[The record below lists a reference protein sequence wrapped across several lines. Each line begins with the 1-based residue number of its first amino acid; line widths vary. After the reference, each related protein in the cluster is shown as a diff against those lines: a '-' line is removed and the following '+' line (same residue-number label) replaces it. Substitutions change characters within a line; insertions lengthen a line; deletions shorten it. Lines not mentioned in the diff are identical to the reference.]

1 MNEPVRPDHPATP
14 EAPAPAPVSP
24 PAPSPAVRAAAST
37 AKGIGWLGLWLPG
50 AVLALVLAGALAV
63 WWWADTPGS
72 LARTLQWV
80 QSYTQGRADDT
91 GLLDTR
97 GVEGSLRRGGRIERL
112 QWSRDGLSMDAR
124 DVQLRLGP
132 QTWLDA
138 LLGRG
143 LHVEDLHIRQL
154 SVADRRAPS
163 PTEPMESLTLPL
175 DVTLPWTVDEVV
187 IEQQGSE
194 QPVILRQLKGL
205 YRYGPADTAAG
216 IAGVAQVHQLQLDSL
231 QVAGGSYRGQLALGA
246 QAPMPLQLALQGE
259 VPANVP
265 QGQPLTLQVSA
276 GASGTLGGRSATLEL
291 SARVAP
297 LPEPGA
303 DPSTPAD
310 GPPTLS
316 GTARLMPWAAQ
327 PLVSA
332 NATAHRLD
340 LAVLWPTAPTTL
352 LSGTVQAEPDGEAW
366 RAQVDMRN
374 EASGPANRQRIPV
387 QRLRATLEQRGA
399 RWSLADID
407 AQVGGGQLQG
417 NAQVELVTVTA
428 APTAPP
434 VAPAPAPSAPPAP
447 GGAPAPAA
455 QPTTSIGAWQGELRL
470 RGVNPAQLWSAL
482 APAALDGALSARTV
496 AGTGGQEA
504 FDLDARIQ
512 PSGRQPSAGQLA
524 GLRLRDLRL
533 QGRWQPT
540 ATDPS
545 QGVLDLRQA
554 ELNIA
559 DARLQAQGRVDTAA
573 RLFAGQFSAQLPGAQ
588 AQWKGLLAHH
598 TGDGDASVQLDDA
611 ARVLT
616 WLRSLQAMPVL
627 GPPLKALLDQQ
638 AGLAAQGNARL
649 TAQWQGGLGALG
661 YPPPATGAAASVPY
675 PRVQLAL
682 DVPRLVVQPPGAAVG
697 ANPAPISAS
706 ALRLQASGRLDDLQ
720 LQAQGSVA
728 QAPWSGFLDTQG
740 RLQSGD
746 AATPLAR
753 GQLDLSRLQLRVSDA
768 SRPDRTT
775 DWALQSS
782 QALALRWQG
791 GPPAAAQRL
800 QLQVEPGQ
808 LQLQPSVRNAAG
820 QRVAAPELG
829 SGPLTVAWE
838 SLVWQADTLQTQ
850 GRLSG
855 LPMAWIDVLGRGEGA
870 RAGPL
875 TQAGLSGNL
884 VFDGSWDILLPADA
898 STPLRLSAQLQRS
911 SGDLTVQTDG
921 GAGDAAVPPVI
932 RGVQV
937 APVTVQRIQAG
948 VRTAAINLSAQ
959 GQRVQ
964 ASLRWDSERLG
975 QASADLG
982 TELNLRGPSGEAGD
996 NPLDRWWPASAPV
1009 RGTARARLPQVGVWS
1024 ALAPPGWRM
1033 RGTLSA
1039 DATVSGTRG
1048 APQWSGNLQADQ
1060 LALRSVVEGIAFSDG
1075 SLRATLAGER
1085 VIIQRFTL
1093 QGPRGAEPRGTLEA
1107 TGSAEWRA
1115 VPGSALRQPFIELQ
1129 ATATR
1134 LRVSNR
1140 ADRRLAVSGQVNAQL
1155 AGPRL
1160 VVRGQLNVD
1169 SALIVLP
1176 DETKP
1181 TLGADVVVRGTREL
1195 EDPDAVPVEPDVLVN
1210 VDLGDQFE
1218 VRGRG
1223 LQTRLT
1229 GQLSV
1234 RSTPGSSTPRVLGE
1248 VRTVSGSYR
1257 AYGQQLSIET
1267 GVLRFAGPYDNP
1279 TLDVLAVRPQQGNV
1293 TQRVGVQI
1301 TGTAQLP
1308 RVRLFSDPE
1317 LPDSEKLAWLVLGRP
1332 ATGAGAEAAVL
1343 QQAAMALLAGNS
1355 GGLDGGLAGVFGLDE
1370 LGFRA
1375 PASSADGSTT
1385 SAALTL
1391 GKRISNDLYLSYERS
1406 LAGAMGT
1413 VSVFYDISRRL
1424 TLRARAGEEN
1434 AIDLIFTLRYD

>member
-1 MNEPVRPDHPATP
+1 MNEPVPQAAPVPP
-14 EAPAPAPVSP
+14 EA
-24 PAPSPAVRAAAST
+24 PAPSPAVRAATGT
-37 AKGIGWLGLWLPG
+37 ARGIGWLGLWLPG
-50 AVLALVLAGALAV
+50 ALLALLIAGAVAL

-72 LARTLQWV
+72 LARTLQWA
-80 QSYTQGRADDT
+80 QSYTQDRAEDT
-91 GLLDTR
+91 GALSTR
-97 GVEGSLRRGGRIERL
+97 GVEGSLRGGGRIGHLR
-112 QWSRDGLSMDAR
+112 WSRDGLAVDAY

-138 LLGRG
+138 LRGRG
-143 LHVEDLHIRQL
+143 LHIEQLAIRQL
-154 SVADRRAPS
+154 VVNDRREPS
-163 PTEPMESLTLPL
+163 PSEPLESFTLPL
-175 DVTLPWTVDEVV
+175 EITLPFAIEEVV
-187 IEQQGSE
+187 IEQE
-194 QPVILRQLKGL
+194 EPVALRQLAGL
-205 YRYGPADTAAG
+205 YRYGPADAAG
-216 IAGVAQVHQLQLDSL
+216 ISGVAQAHRLQLDSL
-231 QVAGGSYRGQLALGA
+231 QVAGGRYRGQLALGA
-246 QAPMPLQLALQGE
+246 QSPMPLQLALQGE
-259 VPANVP
+259 LPASVP
-265 QGQPLTLQVSA
+265 QGQTLTLQASA
-276 GASGTLGGRSATLEL
+276 DASGTLGGRSATLDV
-291 SARVAP
+291 SARVEP
-297 LPEPGA
+297 LPEPQAGA
-303 DPSTPAD
+303 STPAAST
-310 GPPTLS
+310 PTLS
-316 GTARLMPWAAQ
+316 GSARVMPWAPQ

-340 LAVLWPTAPTTL
+340 LATLWPTAPVTL

-366 RAQVDMRN
+366 RAQVDLSN
-374 EASGPANRQRIPV
+374 DASGPADRQRVPV
-387 QRLRATLEQRGA
+387 QRLRAALEQSGA
-399 RWSLADID
+399 RWSLTDID

-417 NAQVELVTVTA
+417 NAQLELVTTTLAVTPA
-428 APTAPP
+428 A
-434 VAPAPAPSAPPAP
+434 SGP
-447 GGAPAPAA
+447 GGTATTTLTT
-455 QPTTSIGAWQGELRL
+455 TTSLGAWQGDLRL
-470 RGVNPAQLWSAL
+470 RGVNPARLWSAL
-482 APAALDGALSARTV
+482 APAALDGSLEARTV
-496 AGTGGQEA
+496 DGSSGQEA
-504 FDLDARIQ
+504 FDLEVRVQ

-524 GLRLRDLRL
+524 GLRLRELRL
-533 QGRWQPT
+533 QGRWQP
-540 ATDPS
+540 AAGDPT
-545 QGVLDLRQA
+545 QGVLDLRRA
-554 ELNIA
+554 DLFMA
-559 DARLQAQGRVDTAA
+559 DARLQAQGRVDTSA
-573 RLFAGQFSAQLPGAQ
+573 RLFAGQFSAQVPGAQ

-611 ARVLT
+611 ARVLA

-627 GPPLKALLDQQ
+627 GPPVKALLDQQ

-661 YPPPATGAAASVPY
+661 YPPPVTGATASVPY

-682 DVPRLVVQPPGAAVG
+682 DVPRLVVQPAQSTGTAT
-697 ANPAPISAS
+697 APISAS
-706 ALRLQASGRLDDLQ
+706 DLRLRASGRLDDLQ

-728 QAPWSGFLDTQG
+728 QAPWSGFVDTQG

-746 AATPLAR
+746 AAAPLAR
-753 GQLDLSRLQLRVSDA
+753 GQVNLNSLQLRLTDA
-768 SRPDRTT
+768 SRSDRITE
-775 DWALQSS
+775 WALQSS
-782 QALALRWQG
+782 QALALMWQG
-791 GPPAAAQRL
+791 GPPAAASAF

-808 LQLQPSVRNAAG
+808 LLVQPGVRNAAG

-838 SLVWQADTLQTQ
+838 SLVWRPDTFQTR

-937 APVTVQRIQAG
+937 APVSTQRLQAG
-948 VRTAAINLSAQ
+948 IRTAAISLSAQ
-959 GQRVQ
+959 GNRVQ

-982 TELNLRGPSGEAGD
+982 TQLNLRGPAGEATD
-996 NPLDRWWPASAPV
+996 NPIDRWWPASAPLQ
-1009 RGTARARLPQVGVWS
+1009 GTARARLPQVGVWS

-1033 RGTLSA
+1033 RGTLAA
-1039 DATVSGTRG
+1039 DATISGTRG
-1048 APQWSGNLQADQ
+1048 APQWNGNLQADQ
-1060 LALRSVVEGIAFSDG
+1060 LALRSVVDGFAFSNG
-1075 SLRATLAGER
+1075 ELRATLSGER
-1085 VIIQRFTL
+1085 IIIQRFTL
-1093 QGPRGAEPRGTLEA
+1093 QGPRGTEPGGTLEA

-1115 VPGSALRQPFIELQ
+1115 VPGSALRQPFIDLQ

-1140 ADRRLAVSGQVNAQL
+1140 ADRRVTLSGQVNAQL

-1181 TLGADVVVRGTREL
+1181 TLGTDVVVRGTREL
-1195 EDPDAVPVEPDVLVN
+1195 EDPDAVPVQPDVLVDVN
-1210 VDLGDQFE
+1210 LGNQFE

-1223 LQTRLT
+1223 LQTRLG

-1234 RSTPGSSTPRVLGE
+1234 RSTPGSSIPRVLGE
-1248 VRTVSGSYR
+1248 VRTISGTYQ

-1279 TLDVLAVRPQQGNV
+1279 TLDILAVRPQQGNV

-1343 QQAAMALLAGNS
+1343 QQAAMALLAGNG
-1355 GGLDGGLAGVFGLDE
+1355 GGLDGGLAGIFGLDE

-1375 PASSADGSTT
+1375 PASNADGSST

-1391 GKRISNDLYLSYERS
+1391 GKRISNDLYVSYERS

-1413 VSVFYDISRRL
+1413 VSVFYDVSRRL